1 MTKKNGM
8 TMTDVVEMFC
18 SDMHEL
24 QERLQMDEVD
34 VILSLP
40 QTVSTD
46 YPPYVSGE
54 RSASPQEHTR
64 EVLQA
69 FEQRIGRISQ

>member
-34 VILSLP
+34 VLLSLP

-46 YPPYVSGE
+46 YPSIDPLE
-54 RSASPQEHTR
+54 
-64 EVLQA
+64 A
-69 FEQRIGRISQ
+69 FEGRQALLGQLVGHTGRHTS